1 MKSKSLHILPVKT
14 NPLASLKP
22 ENKFLIALLLLTVV
36 PFLLV
41 SHVTLV
47 VMLSGWIVNSI
58 VPKIVAEIIPSV
70 LIKLISTVS
79 LYTLSAHGLLATF
92 RKLNLGTSTD
102 LLNYAKSTSKPLFT
116 SNPCLP
122 DSNQAKKKLTVANIN
137 CVNCGYN
144 HENPNTNL
152 CSQCGEDIYVKQQYH
167 NCYSCGSDYDIELS
181 ECPIC

>member
-1 MKSKSLHILPVKT
+1 MKSKSLHILPGKT
-14 NPLASLKP
+14 NLLARLKP

-36 PFLLV
+36 PFILV

-58 VPKIVAEIIPSV
+58 LPAIVAEIIPSV

-92 RKLNLGTSTD
+92 RKLNVGTSTD
-102 LLNYAKSTSKPLFT
+102 LLNYAKSISKPLIS
-116 SNPCLP
+116 SNACLT
-122 DSNQAKKKLTVANIN
+122 DSNKANIKLTVANIN

-144 HENPNTNL
+144 HENPSTNL

-167 NCYSCGSDYDIELS
+167 SCDSCGSDYDIELTD
-181 ECPIC
+181 CPIC

>member
-1 MKSKSLHILPVKT
+1 MKSKSFHIVPVKT
-14 NPLASLKP
+14 NLLARLKP

-36 PFLLV
+36 PFILV
-41 SHVTLV
+41 SHATLV

-58 VPKIVAEIIPSV
+58 LPTIVAEIIPSV
-70 LIKLISTVS
+70 LIKLITTVS
-79 LYTLSAHGLLATF
+79 LYTLSAHGLLTSF
-92 RKLNLGTSTD
+92 RKLNCGTSKD
-102 LLNYAKSTSKPLFT
+102 LLNYAKSISKPLFT

-152 CSQCGEDIYVKQQYH
+152 CSQCGEDIYVKHEYH
-167 NCYSCGSDYDIELS
+167 SCDSCGSDYDIELTD
-181 ECPIC
+181 CPIC